1 VWLKGE
7 DSTKIHTGFG
17 GGIWTAFL
25 KPDNT
30 LSLGRPTARAFRIYF
45 YAGFVVQNERS
56 PEGAETDKEIAVD
69 KSIVLS
75 RVLSVLSAFLR
86 VKSRRQ

>member
-30 LSLGRPTARAFRIYF
+30 LSLGAAHSEGHLRIYF
-45 YAGFVVQNERS
+45 YAGF
-56 PEGAETDKEIAVD
+56 
-69 KSIVLS
+69 
-75 RVLSVLSAFLR
+75 AF
-86 VKSRRQ
+86 